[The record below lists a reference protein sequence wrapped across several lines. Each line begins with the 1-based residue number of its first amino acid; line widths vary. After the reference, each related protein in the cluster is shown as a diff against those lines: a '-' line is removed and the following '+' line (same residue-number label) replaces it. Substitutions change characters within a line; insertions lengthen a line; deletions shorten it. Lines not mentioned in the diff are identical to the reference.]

1 MADVIELRPATLADA
16 QRIATIW
23 TQALVDEPMAQW
35 PLDCGQREAATAA
48 DFAVLASGYAG
59 LGSIWVDTEI
69 RGAAAWLSP
78 EGAAQF
84 EVVLELSQEAI
95 VPLTDDAG
103 ARYSSFWTW
112 IAERMPAEPMWFLDI
127 LAVHPDSQGS
137 GVGSALVRRGLELA
151 QRDGVPAIL
160 ETGNPRNVEYYR
172 NFGFEV
178 VHAEAAPDGG
188 PMVWFMV
195 CQPH

>member
-1 MADVIELRPATLADA
+1 MAGLC
-16 QRIATIW
+16 Q
-23 TQALVDEPMAQW
+23 
-35 PLDCGQREAATAA
+35 
-48 DFAVLASGYAG
+48 FAVLASGYAG
-59 LGSIWVDTEI
+59 LGSVLVDSEM

-78 EGAAQF
+78 EAAGQF
-84 EVVLELSQEAI
+84 YVVDQLVHEAV
-95 VPLTDDAG
+95 VPLTDDGG

-137 GVGSALVRRGLELA
+137 GVGSALVRHGLELA
-151 QRDGVPAIL
+151 KRDGVPAIL

-172 NFGFEV
+172 SFGFEV
-178 VHAEAAPDGG
+178 VHAEVAPGGG

-195 CQPH
+195 CAPH